1 MKMQGRLVWGLLITV
16 QTYQLVFL
24 MRMEMLLE
32 ISCIDLVSQY

>member
-1 MKMQGRLVWGLLITV
+1 MQGRLEWGLLNTV
-16 QTYQLVFL
+16 QTYQLVYL

>member
-1 MKMQGRLVWGLLITV
+1 MQGRLVWGWLITV
-16 QTYQLVFL
+16 QTDQLVFL